1 MDYRERNYYLV
12 RLDCWDY
19 AMRMQYLKL
28 AAPSLKIHPPYN
40 HFKNNDSD
48 YDAIFTHKLGLGGYW
63 QMMLSCR
70 KEDSE
75 AVEYELS
82 KAERRD
88 GYGSRVLKL
97 NKEMCGQ

>member
-1 MDYRERNYYLV
+1 MDYRERDYYLV
-12 RLDCWDY
+12 RLDCLTY
-19 AMRMQYLKL
+19 HMRMQHLKL
-28 AAPSLKIHPPYN
+28 AAPSLKVHPPYN

-48 YDAIFTHKLGLGGYW
+48 YDAVFTRKLGLGGYW

-70 KEDSE
+70 KEDSG
-75 AVEYELS
+75 AVEYELR

-97 NKEMCGQ
+97 NKEMCEQ

>member
-1 MDYRERNYYLV
+1 MDYRGRNYYLV
-12 RLDCWDY
+12 KIDCWTY
-19 AMRMQYLKL
+19 NMRLQHLKL
-28 AAPSLKIHPPYN
+28 VAPSLKIHPPYN

-48 YDAIFTHKLGLGGYW
+48 YDAAFTRKLGLGGYR

-75 AVEYELS
+75 AVEYELN

-88 GYGSRVLKL
+88 GCSSRVLKL
-97 NKEMCGQ
+97 NKEMCKQ